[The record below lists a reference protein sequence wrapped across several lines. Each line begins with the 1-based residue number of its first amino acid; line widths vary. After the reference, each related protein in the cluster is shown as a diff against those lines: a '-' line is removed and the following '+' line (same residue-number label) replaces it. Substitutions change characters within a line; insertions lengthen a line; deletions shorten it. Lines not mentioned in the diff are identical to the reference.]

1 MISETHCLAKK
12 AMAVI
17 AAAFALC
24 ASADIGSLV
33 VPAGETLTVTSSATY
48 DTVTVNG
55 TLIVSAGT
63 LTATNAFRIADGA
76 GATGTLI
83 VTNSATIA
91 SAEGTLA
98 VGVNGGS
105 GLVSVCSWNN
115 VCRFVE
121 LGEGGGA
128 STIRYV
134 SGSRIQSRYVTKKG
148 SGTCRLEF
156 MGGAVATGMQASFYI
171 EEGEL
176 TLASIDGAD
185 ISVMCASNNAGDHK
199 LLASSGSGVMTTE
212 GTGRFA
218 FMIESYP
225 TTMQLLVL
233 DSSSRITWGH
243 SGGFAFTGASDMKF
257 LKANSPTCFDVG
269 GAPAAVH
276 LEGGWLDVNGA
287 RVAVKDLSGSGGV
300 TNRAASAGAVVLG
313 GDGEDHSLNGAWK
326 WDFKTPLCKVGAG
339 TLTYSGASFP
349 GRVLVSNGLFRV
361 SARHDVVYSH
371 YRFVIDDCIGTAHDS
386 MQLSEFRLLCGGQD
400 VTSLRS
406 GYTFGEGADDR
417 EASNQQGPG
426 RALDGTFTTKWLT
439 FKTGKYNAEETYKT
453 NCWIQV
459 DFASPR
465 AISDYDWGTGND
477 WSYDQVG
484 SRCRDPMKWRLLGS
498 DDGET
503 WTELDSRDIGRR
515 NLARSAW
522 TGPYSAMGSD
532 EIAVGAISVAG
543 GVFEVLG
550 NIASSSI
557 DQTGGQ
563 VRIGET
569 GCVRLVNGDW
579 LNPSFTADSAGT
591 VVSDSTGTN
600 RMNAASADFPCK
612 VSVSSGTLAF
622 ARKLKEATLHRLF
635 RFTIKKAHSATD
647 CTQISRLTLF
657 DASGNILSAGLSAAR
672 AGTSPASLEAG
683 KCAYA
688 ANYAQG
694 GSSSVANLFDENTS
708 TKMCLTSLSM
718 TDASDS
724 SKWRVVHFRLSA
736 DATAPAVAYR
746 MTTANDNTPA
756 RNPVIWTL
764 EGSSDGG
771 ATWELLDSRSPGEF
785 VNPTKTYTDYNGGVP
800 FALRNAIMFD
810 DIASAE
816 VASMVISSGAS
827 AWARGTAIASHALEV
842 DCALG
847 GGTLESLE
855 PAEGGAL
862 YLLNVPA
869 NASFNPYDI
878 PLAVGSVVNPENLNT
893 WTVYVNGTPKRS
905 MKVGASANGLHVTR
919 KGLCII
925 VF

>member
-1 MISETHCLAKK
+1 MISGTHSLAKK
-12 AMAVI
+12 AMSVI
-17 AAAFALC
+17 VAALAIC
-24 ASADIGSLV
+24 ASGDIGSLV

-63 LTATNAFRIADGA
+63 LTATNAFRIADGE

-83 VTNSATIA
+83 VTNSARIA
-91 SAEGTLA
+91 SSAGTLA

-105 GLVSVCSWNN
+105 GLVTLCSVGNS
-115 VCRFVE
+115 CRFVE

-134 SGSRIQSRYVTKKG
+134 SDSGMQSRHVTKKG
-148 SGTCRLEF
+148 TGTCRLEF
-156 MGGAVATGMQASFYI
+156 MGGEVTTTMQDSFYI

-176 TLASIDGAD
+176 TLASIDGAT
-185 ISVMCASNNAGDHK
+185 ISVICGSLTTGDHK
-199 LLASSGSGVMTTE
+199 LLNSSGSGVMTTE

-218 FMIESYP
+218 FTMESYP
-225 TTMQLLVL
+225 TTMQSLVL

-276 LEGGWLDVNGA
+276 VEGGWLDVNGA
-287 RVAVKDLSGSGGV
+287 RVSVKDISGSGGV
-300 TNRAASAGAVVLG
+300 TNRAASVGAVVLG
-313 GDGEDHSLNGAWK
+313 SDGEDHSLNGAWK
-326 WDFKTPLCKVGAG
+326 WDLRTPLCKVGAG

-349 GRVLVSNGLFRV
+349 GHVLVSNGLFRV

-386 MQLSEFRLLCGGQD
+386 MQLSEFRLLLGGQN

-426 RALDGTFTTKWLT
+426 RALDGTFNTKWLT
-439 FKTGKYNAEETYKT
+439 IKTGKYNAEEMYKT
-453 NCWIQV
+453 NCWVQV

-465 AISDYDWGTGND
+465 AISDYDWGTAND
-477 WSYDQVG
+477 WGYGQVG
-484 SRCRDPMKWRLLGS
+484 SLCRDPMKWRLLGS
-498 DDGET
+498 NDGET
-503 WTELDSRDIGRR
+503 WTELDSRDIGRI

-550 NIASSSI
+550 NVASSSI

-622 ARKLKEATLHRLF
+622 ARKLKEATSHRLF
-635 RFTIKKAHSATD
+635 RFTIKKAYSATD

-657 DASGNILSAGLSAAR
+657 DASGKILSAGLSAAS

-736 DATAPAVAYR
+736 DAMAPAVAYR

-771 ATWELLDSRSPGEF
+771 ATWELLDSRSLDEF
-785 VNPTKTYTDYNGGVP
+785 VNPTTTYTDYNGGVP

-810 DIASAE
+810 DIASVD
-816 VASMVISSGAS
+816 VASMAISSGAS
-827 AWARGTAIASHALEV
+827 AWTRGTAIASHALEV

-869 NASFNPYDI
+869 NASFHPYDI
-878 PLAVGSVVNPENLNT
+878 PLAVGSVVNPGNLDT
-893 WTVYVNGTPKRS
+893 WKVYVNGVQKRS
-905 MKVGASANGLHVTR
+905 MKVGASANGLRVTR
-919 KGLCII
+919 GGLCII